1 MLLVLNSRHRKPQ
14 NGKQVSFDIMRL
26 IDLTGKRFGRLT
38 VVFREGADKHKKVTW
53 RCKCDCGKVIVTE
66 GQSLRNGDTKSCG
79 CFAKQQ
85 FAIPN
90 YTHRGTHDRLY
101 RIWAGIKQRCSNS
114 KVKEYPN
121 YGGRGITMDKQW
133 SDSYEEFRA
142 WALSAGYNPNAIRG
156 KCTIDRIDVNG
167 NYEPSNCR
175 WVDMKIQRRNQR
187 SSRKEATV

>member
-26 IDLTGKRFGRLT
+26 
-38 VVFREGADKHKKVTW
+38 
-53 RCKCDCGKVIVTE
+53 
-66 GQSLRNGDTKSCG
+66 
-79 CFAKQQ
+79 
-85 FAIPN
+85 
-90 YTHRGTHDRLY
+90 
-101 RIWAGIKQRCSNS
+101 
-114 KVKEYPN
+114 KEYPN